1 MESTQGHTSSSDRSS
16 PWTITLACSSRPDA
30 LGRAVEIPR
39 GTARTLGR
47 QEDLF
52 ARDALGDPRVSR
64 RHAELLVD
72 EAGICQIRDL
82 GSHNGTYVNGARIDR
97 AALHPND
104 VVRIGDVLLH
114 VDDGRRWPGLRALEQ
129 QLLRLDATQTIL
141 ITGGPGS
148 GKDWCARRFHDLF
161 APDEAFVVMHC
172 TSLGDG
178 RHQEALTD
186 ALARAGSGTVYL
198 DDVDALSD
206 EAQRLLLGALRHG
219 SYSDGRV
226 DIPFGARVVAS
237 RRDAAD
243 ARLLPALETR
253 LGAWTLY
260 LPPLSARRRD
270 IPALV
275 AAILREA
282 RGEVVGVHPSL
293 MLNLLS
299 TRGPD
304 DLHQL
309 RAHVLRACR
318 ETKPGERIR
327 NEESTLRRR
336 PKPEPDFIVDARGTW
351 FRAKGEERVDI
362 ANRPVLR
369 ALLGALVR
377 AHRGSGGVVPPEKL
391 INAAWPDER
400 LAASVAKN
408 RLYVALSTLRKLGL
422 DEALERTRSGYR
434 LRTDVAVE

>member
-1 MESTQGHTSSSDRSS
+1 
-16 PWTITLACSSRPDA
+16 
-30 LGRAVEIPR
+30 
-39 GTARTLGR
+39 
-47 QEDLF
+47 
-52 ARDALGDPRVSR
+52 
-64 RHAELLVD
+64 
-72 EAGICQIRDL
+72 
-82 GSHNGTYVNGARIDR
+82 
-97 AALHPND
+97 
-104 VVRIGDVLLH
+104 
-114 VDDGRRWPGLRALEQ
+114 
-129 QLLRLDATQTIL
+129 
-141 ITGGPGS
+141 
-148 GKDWCARRFHDLF
+148 
-161 APDEAFVVMHC
+161 MHC

-293 MLNLLS
+293 M
-299 TRGPD
+299 
-304 DLHQL
+304 
-309 RAHVLRACR
+309 
-318 ETKPGERIR
+318 
-327 NEESTLRRR
+327 
-336 PKPEPDFIVDARGTW
+336 
-351 FRAKGEERVDI
+351 
-362 ANRPVLR
+362 
-369 ALLGALVR
+369 
-377 AHRGSGGVVPPEKL
+377 
-391 INAAWPDER
+391 
-400 LAASVAKN
+400 
-408 RLYVALSTLRKLGL
+408 
-422 DEALERTRSGYR
+422 
-434 LRTDVAVE
+434 

>member
-1 MESTQGHTSSSDRSS
+1 MESTQGQTSSSDRAS
-16 PWTITLACSSRPDA
+16 PWTVTLACSSRPDA
-30 LGRAVEIPR
+30 LGRTVEIAR
-39 GTARTLGR
+39 GTTRILGR
-47 QEDLF
+47 QENLF
-52 ARDALGDPRVSR
+52 AREALGDPRVSR
-64 RHAELLVD
+64 RHAELRVD

-82 GSHNGTYVNGARIDR
+82 GSHNGTFVNGARIDR

-114 VDDGRRWPGLRALEQ
+114 VDDGRRWPGLRGLEQ
-129 QLLRLDATQTIL
+129 QLLRLDTTQTIL

-148 GKDWCARRFHDLF
+148 GKDWCARRFHDLCC
-161 APDEAFVVMHC
+161 PDEAFVVLHC
-172 TSLGDG
+172 TTLGDG
-178 RHQEALTD
+178 RHPSALTD
-186 ALARAGSGTVYL
+186 AIARAGSGTVYL
-198 DDVDALSD
+198 DDVDALSNA
-206 EAQRLLLGALRHG
+206 AQRLLLGALRHG
-219 SYSDGRV
+219 SYADSDAELRL
-226 DIPFGARVVAS
+226 DARIVAS
-237 RRDAAD
+237 RRDAD
-243 ARLLPALETR
+243 VSQLLPALESR

-275 AAILREA
+275 AGILREE

-293 MLNLLS
+293 MLSLLS
-299 TRGPD
+299 SRGPD

-336 PKPEPDFIVDARGTW
+336 PAPTPEFTVDMRGTW
-351 FRAKGEERVDI
+351 FRAKGEGRVDI

-369 ALLGALVR
+369 ALMGALVQ
-377 AHRGSGGVVPPEKL
+377 AHRRSGGVVTPDKL
-391 INAAWPDER
+391 IDAAWPDER

-422 DEALERTRSGYR
+422 DAALERTRSGYR
-434 LRTDVAVE
+434 LRADVVVE